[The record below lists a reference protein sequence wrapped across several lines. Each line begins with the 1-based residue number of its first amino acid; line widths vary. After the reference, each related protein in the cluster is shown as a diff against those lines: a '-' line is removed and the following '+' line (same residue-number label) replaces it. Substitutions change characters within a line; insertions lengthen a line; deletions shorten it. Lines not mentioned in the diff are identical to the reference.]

1 MENKLNNKIIIEVK
15 NLTKSFNETMVLNDI
30 NFKLFEGESLA
41 VIGASGSGKSVLLKN
56 IIGLLSPDKGSIK
69 INNVEMVGLKR
80 SVKEKI
86 LLDLGITFQHGALFD
101 SLQNW
106 ENIVFKV
113 KNKEKLTDKDAKE
126 LALSIIKRLGLN
138 SEILDLY
145 PSEISGGMQKRV
157 AIARAICGNPK
168 VLLFDEPTSGLDPVT
183 GSLINKLIKSAVK
196 TVGGSAITITHDM
209 ASVCKVADKV
219 ILIDKQTISWSG
231 TPKEMLKSDN
241 AQIKDFIRSNS
252 NFTGFDFEGSNFSVI
267 IDTLAYNTYI
277 NAFNANLIANESF
290 LDSATIRE
298 NVVSLARNIGMCPVQ
313 KLLQSLQLK
322 LEI

>member
-1 MENKLNNKIIIEVK
+1 MENKSNNKIIIEVK

-41 VIGASGSGKSVLLKN
+41 IIGASGSGKSVLLKN

-69 INNVEMVGLKR
+69 IYNLEMVGLKR
-80 SVKEKI
+80 SVKEKF

-183 GSLINKLIKSAVK
+183 GSLIDKLIKSAVK

-241 AQIKDFIRSNS
+241 AQIKDFIKSTN
-252 NFTGFDFEGSNFSVI
+252 
-267 IDTLAYNTYI
+267 
-277 NAFNANLIANESF
+277 
-290 LDSATIRE
+290 
-298 NVVSLARNIGMCPVQ
+298 P
-313 KLLQSLQLK
+313 KLF
-322 LEI
+322 I

>member
-15 NLTKSFNETMVLNDI
+15 NLTKSFNETLVLNDI

-183 GSLINKLIKSAVK
+183 GSLIDKLIKSAVK

-241 AQIKDFIRSNS
+241 TQIKDFIKSTN
-252 NFTGFDFEGSNFSVI
+252 
-267 IDTLAYNTYI
+267 
-277 NAFNANLIANESF
+277 
-290 LDSATIRE
+290 
-298 NVVSLARNIGMCPVQ
+298 P
-313 KLLQSLQLK
+313 KLF
-322 LEI
+322 I

>member
-1 MENKLNNKIIIEVK
+1 MENKSNNKIIIEVK
-15 NLTKSFNETMVLNDI
+15 NLTKSFNEAMVLNNI

-183 GSLINKLIKSAVK
+183 GSLIDKLIKSAVK

-241 AQIKDFIRSNS
+241 AQIKDFIKSTN
-252 NFTGFDFEGSNFSVI
+252 
-267 IDTLAYNTYI
+267 
-277 NAFNANLIANESF
+277 
-290 LDSATIRE
+290 
-298 NVVSLARNIGMCPVQ
+298 P
-313 KLLQSLQLK
+313 KLF
-322 LEI
+322 I

>member
-1 MENKLNNKIIIEVK
+1 MENKSNNKIIIEVK

-56 IIGLLSPDKGSIK
+56 IIGLLSPDKGSIR

-183 GSLINKLIKSAVK
+183 GSLIDKLIKSAVK

-231 TPKEMLKSDN
+231 TPKEMLKTDN
-241 AQIKDFIRSNS
+241 AQIKDFIKSTN
-252 NFTGFDFEGSNFSVI
+252 
-267 IDTLAYNTYI
+267 
-277 NAFNANLIANESF
+277 
-290 LDSATIRE
+290 
-298 NVVSLARNIGMCPVQ
+298 P
-313 KLLQSLQLK
+313 KLF
-322 LEI
+322 I

>member
-113 KNKEKLTDKDAKE
+113 KNKEKLTDQDC
-126 LALSIIKRLGLN
+126 LLYTSPSPR
-138 SEILDLY
+138 DLRASRM
-145 PSEISGGMQKRV
+145 PS
-157 AIARAICGNPK
+157 
-168 VLLFDEPTSGLDPVT
+168 
-183 GSLINKLIKSAVK
+183 SA
-196 TVGGSAITITHDM
+196 
-209 ASVCKVADKV
+209 
-219 ILIDKQTISWSG
+219 
-231 TPKEMLKSDN
+231 
-241 AQIKDFIRSNS
+241 
-252 NFTGFDFEGSNFSVI
+252 
-267 IDTLAYNTYI
+267 
-277 NAFNANLIANESF
+277 
-290 LDSATIRE
+290 
-298 NVVSLARNIGMCPVQ
+298 
-313 KLLQSLQLK
+313 
-322 LEI
+322 

>member
-1 MENKLNNKIIIEVK
+1 MENKSNNKIIIEVK

-69 INNVEMVGLKR
+69 INNVEMVDLKR
-80 SVKEKI
+80 SVKEKL

-183 GSLINKLIKSAVK
+183 GSLIDKLIKSAVK

-241 AQIKDFIRSNS
+241 AQIKDFIKSTN
-252 NFTGFDFEGSNFSVI
+252 
-267 IDTLAYNTYI
+267 
-277 NAFNANLIANESF
+277 
-290 LDSATIRE
+290 
-298 NVVSLARNIGMCPVQ
+298 P
-313 KLLQSLQLK
+313 KLF
-322 LEI
+322 I